1 MPSVSDNMLPIDLG
15 SPENVDRP
23 VITRHDPLRG
33 APLDAHIG
41 SLLPDLPNDG
51 MVRGIVTKVTFSN
64 PENGFHIIK
73 VKLDGIND
81 KVAFVGPC
89 EPVVSGDRVEAK
101 GKWETHARHG
111 RQLKASFIRVLA
123 PSTGREIHAYLR
135 AGGVK
140 GIGKVTADKLY
151 SHHGDNLPRLM
162 DRPTLLME
170 AGITEKQARALA
182 EAWERR
188 TANTEILAFLGSLSI
203 GPATCDRILKAYGGR
218 VKQKILSNPYQVARD
233 ISGLGF
239 KTADQMAMAMGM
251 KRDDPRRLHA
261 AVLHV
266 FQSLSRDGHCAAPR
280 ARIMKDV
287 RKLLLVEDA
296 PIKAAIDYLLQENDL
311 IEEPN
316 GGQPVMFESSVLRC
330 EEEIARR
337 LIAMRASFEMPED
350 LDARI
355 DTAANAIGLTSL
367 HEHQALAVK
376 TALGAGMSVITGGP
390 GAGKTASLEVLLRVF
405 ESVVEGARI
414 ALCAPTGRAAQRM
427 SEATGRP
434 ALTIHR
440 MLRWG
445 QRGDGFQVNEENP
458 LEVDLVVVD
467 EASMLDIWLMRDV
480 LRAIPQGAVL
490 VLIGDVDQ
498 LPSVGPGRVLG
509 DIIESGAIP
518 VARLTR
524 IFRQGDGSY
533 IAQAARTI
541 NSGRV
546 PTLAKPSKKSDLW
559 GIFDDDVEEC
569 ARKIVKMVT
578 SVAPD
583 LGFDPLR
590 EVQVLVAGHGGS
602 LGTIA
607 LNEAIQDVINPV
619 NPNRQH
625 IDTQDVRLRVGD
637 RVIQVSNNYDLD
649 VFNGDIGQV
658 MDIELGRGRKDGTR
672 VTVRFEDREVVYE
685 GLTAIRELKLAY
697 AISVH
702 KSQGSEFPFVIF
714 VATMQHYIMM
724 RKTLVYTAVT
734 RAKKLCAIVGQEK
747 ALRVAVRQADHGR
760 MTGLARRLAMEGAE
774 SERRY
779 GEI

>member
-15 SPENVDRP
+15 SPEDRK
-23 VITRHDPLRG
+23 ISQIERHDPLRG
-33 APLDAHIG
+33 APLDAHVG

-51 MVRGIVTKVTFSN
+51 MVRGVVASVTFAN
-64 PENGFHIIK
+64 PENGFHILK
-73 VKLDGIND
+73 VKLDGINE
-81 KVAFVGPC
+81 KVAFVGPS
-89 EPVVSGDRVEAK
+89 EPVVTGDRVEAK
-101 GKWETHARHG
+101 GKWEIHARHG
-111 RQLKASFIRVLA
+111 RQLKASYIRALA
-123 PSTGREIHAYLR
+123 PSTGREIHAFLR

-151 SHHGDNLPRLM
+151 AFHGDNLSKVM
-162 DRPTLLME
+162 DRPTLLMD
-170 AGITEKQARALA
+170 AGITEKQAKALA
-182 EAWERR
+182 QTWERR
-188 TANTEILAFLGSLSI
+188 TSNTEIMAFLGSLSL
-203 GPATCDRILKAYGGR
+203 GPAMADKILKSYGGR
-218 VKQKILSNPYQVARD
+218 AKQKLLSNPYQAARD
-233 ISGLGF
+233 VQGLGF
-239 KTADQMAMAMGM
+239 KTADQMAVAMNIA
-251 KRDDPRRLHA
+251 RDDPRRLHA

-266 FQSLSRDGHCAAPR
+266 FQQLSREGHCAAPR
-280 ARIMKDV
+280 AKIMKEA
-287 RKLLLVEDA
+287 RKLLMVEDG
-296 PIKAAIDYLLQENDL
+296 PIRSALDHLLSERLL

-316 GGQPVMFESSVLRC
+316 GGQPVLFESSVLKC

-337 LIAMRASFEMPED
+337 LIDMRASFGVPED
-350 LDARI
+350 VEERI
-355 DTAANAIGLTSL
+355 TKAAHSIGLDSL

-405 ESVVEGARI
+405 EGVVDGARI

-445 QRGDGFQVNEENP
+445 QQGDGFQVNEDNP

-480 LRAIPQGAVL
+480 LRAIPKGAVL

-541 NSGRV
+541 NGGRV
-546 PTLAKPSKKSDLW
+546 PVLSKPSKKTDLW
-559 GIFDDDVEEC
+559 GIFHDDPEVCGE
-569 ARKIVKMVT
+569 KIVKMVT
-578 SVAPD
+578 QVAPD
-583 LGFDPLR
+583 LGYDPMKD
-590 EVQVLVAGHGGS
+590 VQVLVPGHGGS
-602 LGTIA
+602 LGTVL
-607 LNEAIQDVINPV
+607 LNEAIQDIINPV
-619 NPNRQH
+619 NPGRQH
-625 IDTQDVRLRVGD
+625 IDMQDVRLRVGD
-637 RVIQVSNNYDLD
+637 RVIQVANNYDLD
-649 VFNGDIGQV
+649 VFNGDIGQII
-658 MDIELGRGRKDGTR
+658 DIELGRGRKDGTR
-672 VTVRFEDREVVYE
+672 VAVRFDDREVVYE
-685 GLTAIRELKLAY
+685 GLSSIRELKLAY

-714 VATMQHYIMM
+714 VATTQHYIMM

-734 RAKKLCAIVGQEK
+734 RAKKLCAIVGQER
-747 ALRVAVRQADHGR
+747 ALRIAVRQADHGR
-760 MTGLARRLAMEGAE
+760 LTGLARRLASQGAE
-774 SERRY
+774 HERRF
-779 GEI
+779 GEL